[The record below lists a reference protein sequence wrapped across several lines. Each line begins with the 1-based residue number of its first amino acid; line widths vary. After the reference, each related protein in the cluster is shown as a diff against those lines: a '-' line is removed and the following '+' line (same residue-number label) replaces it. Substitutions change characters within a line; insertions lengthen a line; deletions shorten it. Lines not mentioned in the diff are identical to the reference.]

1 MWTRNIDDVLL
12 SLWFNGPEFP
22 DKLMKPAKTKTQMM
36 SNPVSKEETSSLPP
50 PLPPAPSFK
59 MQGSLKKCTWWG
71 GVRHFFRGNFF
82 SRLQELEE
90 K

>member
-50 PLPPAPSFK
+50 PPPPTTTTSIAP
-59 MQGSLKKCTWWG
+59 T
-71 GVRHFFRGNFF
+71 RIF
-82 SRLQELEE
+82 STCCKEHVASWYRIG
-90 K
+90 